1 MLELQHIEKSY
12 GGRTILSIPGIGL
25 DTGIYWLKGSNG
37 AGKTTLLRM
46 IAGLMPF
53 KGDIVLKG
61 HSLRREPL
69 NYRQQVSWADAE
81 PLFPEFIKG
90 SELVAFYAGVRK
102 AEAKQVDALTE
113 LFAIRSWLPAPVG
126 TYSSGMVKKL
136 SLVLAFI
143 GRPAL
148 IALDEP
154 LVTLDADSV
163 PILYD
168 LIAKTYREQ
177 QTGFLISSHQELSA
191 SALPWEKT
199 LLVKDQSLQIIA

>member
-1 MLELQHIEKSY
+1 
-12 GGRTILSIPGIGL
+12 
-25 DTGIYWLKGSNG
+25 
-37 AGKTTLLRM
+37 
-46 IAGLMPF
+46 
-53 KGDIVLKG
+53 
-61 HSLRREPL
+61 
-69 NYRQQVSWADAE
+69 
-81 PLFPEFIKG
+81 
-90 SELVAFYAGVRK
+90 
-102 AEAKQVDALTE
+102 
-113 LFAIRSWLPAPVG
+113 VG

-168 LIAKTYREQ
+168 LIAKTYHEQ